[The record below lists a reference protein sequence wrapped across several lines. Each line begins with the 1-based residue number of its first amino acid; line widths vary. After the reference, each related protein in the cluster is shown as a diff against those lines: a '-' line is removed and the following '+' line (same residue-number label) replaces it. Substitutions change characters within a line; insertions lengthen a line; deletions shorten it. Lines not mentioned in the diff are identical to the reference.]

1 VVCHNNLNE
10 PLTQWRSPENR
21 SGWTID
27 THQLLRENSIL
38 NKDPFAL
45 ATNLDVYTI
54 A

>member
-1 VVCHNNLNE
+1 
-10 PLTQWRSPENR
+10 LTQLRSPENC
-21 SGWTID
+21 SGWTLTLINCYV
-27 THQLLRENSIL
+27 RNSIL